1 MGIEQSWYREPWPW
15 ILMAGP
21 ATAVVAGAI
30 TIWIAFASADGMV
43 ADDYYKQ
50 GLAINRVLARDE
62 NARRAGIA
70 ARVLIGGG
78 EPGNGRAGI
87 NVVLGG
93 RMDLP
98 EELVVRFSH
107 VSRAGNDLE
116 VRLRHVDANRYS
128 AVLPL
133 LPGGRWHVSVEDR
146 HGQWR
151 VTGSW
156 QGEDLPFTAAAP

>member
-1 MGIEQSWYREPWPW
+1 MSVERSWYREPWPW

-21 ATAVVAGAI
+21 AAAVVAGAI
-30 TIWIAFASADGMV
+30 TIWIAFASADGLV

-70 ARVLIGGG
+70 ARVLIAGGQGGG
-78 EPGNGRAGI
+78 RARI
-87 NVVLGG
+87 DIVLGG
-93 RMDLP
+93 RMELP
-98 EELVVRFSH
+98 GELVLRFSH
-107 VSRAGNDLE
+107 VSRAGNDRE
-116 VRLRHVDANRYS
+116 VRLQHVDANRY
-128 AVLPL
+128 AAMLPP
-133 LPGGRWHVSVEDR
+133 LPAGRWRVSVEDTQ
-146 HGQWR
+146 GQWR